1 MDKNIPG
8 KEIQAAPKKKRKASR
23 RKWNL
28 SSMHDLNL
36 SAQRL
41 IRLFDEAKISG
52 EDSKVIAM
60 LIRLSMELYKAEAQD
75 DQSLRIARIEE
86 VLNINQ
92 GLKILK
98 QRSGFRESH

>member
-1 MDKNIPG
+1 
-8 KEIQAAPKKKRKASR
+8 
-23 RKWNL
+23 
-28 SSMHDLNL
+28 MHSLNL